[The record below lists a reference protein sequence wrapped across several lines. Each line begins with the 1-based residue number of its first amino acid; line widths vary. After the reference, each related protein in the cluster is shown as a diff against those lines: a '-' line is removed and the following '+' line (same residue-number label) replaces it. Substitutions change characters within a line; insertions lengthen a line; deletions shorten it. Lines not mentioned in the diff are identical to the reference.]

1 MNDEQKSNVLF
12 WLGHDVGR
20 ISRWHEDYNNSLY
33 EIADSTRTDVI
44 DITTSFESFEGDIT
58 SLYCHDG
65 IHPNASGHRLIAEVT
80 TSSEIINKL

>member
-1 MNDEQKSNVLF
+1 MNDEQKSNVLS

-20 ISRWHEDYNNSLY
+20 ISRWHEDYNSTLY
-33 EIADSTRTDVI
+33 DIAESTRTDVI